1 MRVDVRSGSAD
12 AARETFRHGP
22 DGARYERYSEWREGG
37 AAKSARTFHVG
48 AYEETLP
55 ESDAAVAS
63 VQRTRLPGGAVHV
76 KTTPA
81 QGAATETFEYRHLD
95 HLGSAA
101 AVSDGT
107 GAALA
112 VLGHDPFGARRRPD
126 WTRGLT
132 AAESAALPRRA
143 ARGFTGHEHLDRTGL
158 VHTGGRLYDPV
169 LGRFLS
175 ADPYVSEPDTGQ
187 GWNRYAYVSNSPL
200 SRTDPTGHVQAGA
213 WCQIAHA
220 MCAEADGGGG
230 GFGRE
235 SRTYRVPALAVVHVP
250 YVRASWSLVYG
261 RGPFGDGGWLR
272 FVPRFV
278 WGWRSLAIPYM
289 AAGAVRVEG
298 ESPADEPMTGAAS
311 GDSGR
316 IEPGALPG
324 RSDAP
329 NTLAS
334 TRFPSPEEILRN
346 YPDPAGEYC
355 SQAGNEC
362 AVRLSIA
369 LARSGVDISGSS
381 RFGPIHRHS
390 DGTVIQM
397 GARPLADY
405 LWATL
410 GRPQIMDHPTGWR
423 IEDFQGR
430 SGIIY
435 FVHPPGPD
443 ENGVV
448 PDGRERDIGHIDIL
462 HGQKTG
468 SGFYRNKK
476 VWFWEYR
483 NGVYGG

>member
-1 MRVDVRSGSAD
+1 M
-12 AARETFRHGP
+12 
-22 DGARYERYSEWREGG
+22 RYERHSEWREGG

-81 QGAATETFEYRHLD
+81 QGTATATFEYRHLD

-200 SRTDPTGHVQAGA
+200 SRTDPSGHVQAGA

-220 MCAEADGGGG
+220 MCAEADGGG

-250 YVRASWSLVYG
+250 YVRAGWSLVYG

-289 AAGAVRVEG
+289 ATGAVQVEG
-298 ESPADEPMTGAAS
+298 ESPADEPMGQPGGASSGGAGVWGAAA
-311 GDSGR
+311 R
-316 IEPGALPG
+316 RLEQA
-324 RSDAP
+324 
-329 NTLAS
+329 
-334 TRFPSPEEILRN
+334 LRN
-346 YPDPAGEYC
+346 YRVLPPLGWIGPGGYSENMVAPGYHVYAHTSPEICRVVQPGCTRENIVDAINAVGAHPNQSRAFVPGERYV
-355 SQAGNEC
+355 GDVDLPVFVGRDDVT
-362 AVRLSIA
+362 VRS
-369 LARSGVDISGSS
+369 V
-381 RFGPIHRHS
+381 
-390 DGTVIQM
+390 
-397 GARPLADY
+397 Y
-405 LWATL
+405 
-410 GRPQIMDHPTGWR
+410 
-423 IEDFQGR
+423 
-430 SGIIY
+430 
-435 FVHPPGPD
+435 
-443 ENGVV
+443 
-448 PDGRERDIGHIDIL
+448 DGRGSQVGVLNTTMLNHGLFPGRVLRRTVVVDGGYRIRTSATGYGWFGYPNVLGSYLVGWGEVDRRVIDHVRAGIPP
-462 HGQKTG
+462 
-468 SGFYRNKK
+468 
-476 VWFWEYR
+476 
-483 NGVYGG
+483 